1 MLIFDCHCDTLGKW
15 TDKEKDTH
23 VNPREMRN
31 GYIQVFAAFSGTG
44 NDKWA
49 RVKSLIETYE
59 KMTGFN
65 KIEFLCDFEKLEC
78 GRNSM
83 LSIEGGEC
91 IEDKIDR
98 LDVLYKMG
106 VRIFSLV
113 WNSNNLIAGAA
124 MDIDTGL
131 TEFGKSVIKRAES
144 LGITLDLSHAGEK
157 SFYRTMEIA
166 EKPVV
171 LSHSNSK
178 AVCPHKRNITDAQF
192 SELIKNKGCVG
203 INFYPPFLSEKKASV
218 YDVIKH
224 IDHFLSLGG
233 EDNVGIGTDFDG
245 IESLP
250 QGVCGVRSI
259 YTLCEKLSS
268 LYGDNVA
275 EKIIGKNFLRV
286 LKGNIN

>member
-23 VNPREMRN
+23 VNPRDMRD

-49 RVKSLIETYE
+49 RVKSLIETYK

-65 KIEFLCDFEKLEC
+65 KIEFPCDFEKLEC
-78 GRNSM
+78 GRNSI

-98 LDVLYKMG
+98 LDELYKMG

-178 AVCPHKRNITDAQF
+178 AVCPNKRNITDAQF
-192 SELIKNKGCVG
+192 SALIKNKGCVG
-203 INFYPPFLSEKKASV
+203 INFYPPFLSENKASI

-250 QGVCGVRSI
+250 QGVCGVRSV

-268 LYGDNVA
+268 LYGDNVT
-275 EKIIGKNFLRV
+275 EKITGKNFLRV
-286 LKGNIN
+286 LKGNIK

>member
-23 VNPREMRN
+23 VNPRDMRN

-49 RVKSLIETYE
+49 RVKSLIETY
-59 KMTGFN
+59 KKITGFN
-65 KIEFLCDFEKLEC
+65 KIEFLCDFENLEC
-78 GRNSM
+78 GRNSI

-98 LDVLYKMG
+98 LDELYKMG

-178 AVCPHKRNITDAQF
+178 AVCPNKRNITDAQF
-192 SELIKNKGCVG
+192 SALIKNKGCVG
-203 INFYPPFLSEKKASV
+203 INFYPPFLSENKASI

-250 QGVCGVRSI
+250 QGVCGVRSV

-268 LYGDNVA
+268 LYGDNVT
-275 EKIIGKNFLRV
+275 EKITGKNFLRV
-286 LKGNIN
+286 LKGNIK